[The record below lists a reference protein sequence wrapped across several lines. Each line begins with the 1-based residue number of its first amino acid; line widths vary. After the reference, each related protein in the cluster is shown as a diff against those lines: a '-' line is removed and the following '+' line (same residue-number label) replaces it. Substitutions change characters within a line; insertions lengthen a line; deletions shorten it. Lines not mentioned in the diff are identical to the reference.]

1 MTTKENDAVKAAA
14 RMKLKRIQQSP
25 SYRGFFD
32 EAAIEAF
39 GRVEATAFAGKPL
52 SRETLAQL

>member
-25 SYRGFFD
+25 GYKSFFD
-32 EAAIEAF
+32 ETAIEAF
-39 GRVEATAFAGKPL
+39 CRVDATAFAGKPL
-52 SRETLAQL
+52 NRKT